1 MRKAFLNKQQKSLLA
16 TRGQVLADISDGT
29 KQSLGAEKDD
39 GRDAYDLASD
49 ERDRDIG
56 MILSSR
62 ERDKL
67 GQIDGALTRINKGSY
82 GLCEECE
89 LDIAEDRLKALPFS
103 RLCVI
108 CQADKEKEA
117 RQTRRPDEERS
128 YRRMGGGE
136 GEEAG
141 E

>member
-1 MRKAFLNKQQKSLLA
+1 MRTAFLNKLKKSLLV
-16 TRGQVLADISDGT
+16 TREQVLSEIAEDA
-29 KQSLGAEKDD
+29 KQSIEAEKDD
-39 GRDAYDLASD
+39 GRDTYDLASD

-56 MILSSR
+56 MILSG
-62 ERDKL
+62 RDRVKL
-67 GQIDGALTRINKGSY
+67 HQVDAALVRINKGIY
-82 GLCEECE
+82 GQCEECE

-108 CQADKEKEA
+108 CQADQEKEA

-128 YRRMGGGE
+128 YRRMGGAD

>member
-1 MRKAFLNKQQKSLLA
+1 MRKAFLNKQQKSLLEI
-16 TRGQVLADISDGT
+16 RRQVLADISEDT
-29 KQSLGAEKDD
+29 KQGMGVENDD
-39 GRDAYDLASD
+39 GRDTYDLASD

-56 MILSSR
+56 MILSNR
-62 ERDKL
+62 DRDKL
-67 GQIDGALTRINKGSY
+67 GQIDRALTRINKGVY
-82 GLCEECE
+82 GICEECE

-136 GEEAG
+136 GDEAG

>member
-1 MRKAFLNKQQKSLLA
+1 MRKAFLNRQQKSLLQM
-16 TRGQVLADISDGT
+16 REQVLAEIADDARQNID
-29 KQSLGAEKDD
+29 AEKDD
-39 GRDAYDLASD
+39 GRDTYDLASD

-56 MILSSR
+56 MILSG
-62 ERDKL
+62 RDRAKL
-67 GQIDGALTRINKGSY
+67 QQIDAALTRINKGAY
-82 GLCEECE
+82 GKCEECE

-108 CQADKEKEA
+108 CQADQEKEA

-128 YRRMGGGE
+128 YRRMGGTE
-136 GEEAG
+136 GDEAG

>member
-1 MRKAFLNKQQKSLLA
+1 MRKAFLKKQQSSLLEI
-16 TRGQVLADISDGT
+16 RRQVLADISEDT
-29 KQSLGAEKDD
+29 KQGMGAEQDD
-39 GRDAYDLASD
+39 GRDTYDLASD

-56 MILSSR
+56 MILSNR
-62 ERDKL
+62 DRDKL
-67 GQIDGALTRINKGSY
+67 AQIDGALTRINKGVY
-82 GLCEECE
+82 GICEECE

-128 YRRMGGGE
+128 YRRMGGSDGD
-136 GEEAG
+136 EAG

>member
-1 MRKAFLNKQQKSLLA
+1 MRKVFLKKQQKSLLE
-16 TRGQVLADISDGT
+16 TREQVLGEIAENA
-29 KQSLGAEKDD
+29 KQSIESEKDD
-39 GRDAYDLASD
+39 GRDTYDLASD

-56 MILSSR
+56 MILSG
-62 ERDKL
+62 RDRAKL
-67 GQIDGALTRINKGSY
+67 QQIDAALTRINKGAY
-82 GLCEECE
+82 GECEECE
-89 LDIAEDRLKALPFS
+89 LEIAEDRLKALPFS

-108 CQADKEKEA
+108 CQADQEKEA

-128 YRRMGGGE
+128 YRRMGGD

>member
-1 MRKAFLNKQQKSLLA
+1 MRKAFLNKQQKSLLEI
-16 TRGQVLADISDGT
+16 RRQVLSDISEDT
-29 KQSLGAEKDD
+29 KQGMGVENDD
-39 GRDAYDLASD
+39 GRDTYDLASD

-56 MILSSR
+56 MILSNR
-62 ERDKL
+62 DRDKL
-67 GQIDGALTRINKGSY
+67 AQIDGALTRINKGVY
-82 GLCEECE
+82 GICEECE

-136 GEEAG
+136 GDEAG

>member
-1 MRKAFLNKQQKSLLA
+1 MRKAFLNKQQKSLLEI
-16 TRGQVLADISDGT
+16 RGQVLADISDDA
-29 KQSLGAEKDD
+29 KQGMGAEKDD
-39 GRDAYDLASD
+39 GRDTYDLASD

-56 MILSSR
+56 MILSNR
-62 ERDKL
+62 DRDKL
-67 GQIDGALTRINKGSY
+67 AQIDGALTRINKGSY
-82 GLCEECE
+82 GICEECE

-136 GEEAG
+136 GDEAG

>member
-1 MRKAFLNKQQKSLLA
+1 MRKAFLKKQQKALLEIRA
-16 TRGQVLADISDGT
+16 QVLADISEDT
-29 KQSLGAEKDD
+29 KQGMGVEKDD
-39 GRDAYDLASD
+39 GRDTYDLASD

-56 MILSSR
+56 MILSNR
-62 ERDKL
+62 DRDKL
-67 GQIDGALTRINKGSY
+67 AQIDGALTRINKSVY
-82 GLCEECE
+82 GICEECE

-128 YRRMGGGE
+128 YRRMGGGD
-136 GEEAG
+136 GDEAG

>member
-1 MRKAFLNKQQKSLLA
+1 MRKAFLNKQQKSLLEI
-16 TRGQVLADISDGT
+16 RRQVLADISEDT
-29 KQSLGAEKDD
+29 KQGMGVENDD
-39 GRDAYDLASD
+39 GRDTYDLASD

-56 MILSSR
+56 MILSNR
-62 ERDKL
+62 DRDKL
-67 GQIDGALTRINKGSY
+67 GQIDGALTRINKGVY
-82 GLCEECE
+82 GICEECE

-136 GEEAG
+136 GDEAG

>member
-1 MRKAFLNKQQKSLLA
+1 MRKAFLNKQQKSLLEI
-16 TRGQVLADISDGT
+16 RRQVLSDISEDA
-29 KQSLGAEKDD
+29 KQGMGVENDD
-39 GRDAYDLASD
+39 GRDTYDLASD

-56 MILSSR
+56 MILSNR
-62 ERDKL
+62 DRDKL
-67 GQIDGALTRINKGSY
+67 AQIDGALTRINKGVY
-82 GLCEECE
+82 GICEECE

-136 GEEAG
+136 GDEAG

>member
-1 MRKAFLNKQQKSLLA
+1 MRKAFLNKQQKSLLEI
-16 TRGQVLADISDGT
+16 RRQVLADISEDT
-29 KQSLGAEKDD
+29 KQGMGVENDD
-39 GRDAYDLASD
+39 GRDTYDLASD

-56 MILSSR
+56 MILSNR
-62 ERDKL
+62 DRDKL
-67 GQIDGALTRINKGSY
+67 AQIDGALTRINKGVY
-82 GLCEECE
+82 GICEECE

-136 GEEAG
+136 GDEAG

>member
-1 MRKAFLNKQQKSLLA
+1 MRKAFLNKQQKALLEMRA
-16 TRGQVLADISDGT
+16 QVLVDISEDA
-29 KQSLGAEKDD
+29 KSSIEAEKDD
-39 GRDAYDLASD
+39 GRDTYDLASD

-56 MILSSR
+56 MILSG
-62 ERDKL
+62 RDRAKL
-67 GQIDGALTRINKGSY
+67 AQIDGALTRINKGQY
-82 GLCEECE
+82 GICEECE

-108 CQADKEKEA
+108 CQADQEKEA

-128 YRRMGGGE
+128 YRRMGGVE
-136 GEEAG
+136 GDEAG

>member
-1 MRKAFLNKQQKSLLA
+1 MRKAFLKKQQKSLLEI
-16 TRGQVLADISDGT
+16 RRQVLSDISEDT
-29 KQSLGAEKDD
+29 KQGMGVENDD
-39 GRDAYDLASD
+39 GRDTYDLASD

-56 MILSSR
+56 MILSNR
-62 ERDKL
+62 DRDKL
-67 GQIDGALTRINKGSY
+67 AQIDGALTRINKGVY
-82 GLCEECE
+82 GICEECE

-136 GEEAG
+136 GDEAG

>member
-1 MRKAFLNKQQKSLLA
+1 MRKAFLNKQQKSLLEI
-16 TRGQVLADISDGT
+16 RRQVLCDISEDT
-29 KQSLGAEKDD
+29 KQGMGVENDD
-39 GRDAYDLASD
+39 GRDTYDLASD

-56 MILSSR
+56 MILSNR
-62 ERDKL
+62 DRDKL
-67 GQIDGALTRINKGSY
+67 GQIDGALTRINKGVY
-82 GLCEECE
+82 GICEECE

-136 GEEAG
+136 GDEAG

>member
-1 MRKAFLNKQQKSLLA
+1 MRKAFLKKQQKALLEIRA
-16 TRGQVLADISDGT
+16 QVLADISEDT
-29 KQSLGAEKDD
+29 KQGMGVEKDD
-39 GRDAYDLASD
+39 GRDTYDLASD

-56 MILSSR
+56 MILSNR
-62 ERDKL
+62 DRDKL
-67 GQIDGALTRINKGSY
+67 AQIDGALTRINKGAY
-82 GLCEECE
+82 GICEECE

-108 CQADKEKEA
+108 CQADQEKEA

-136 GEEAG
+136 GDEAG

>member
-1 MRKAFLNKQQKSLLA
+1 MRKAFLNKQQKALLEMRA
-16 TRGQVLADISDGT
+16 QVLVDISEDA
-29 KQSLGAEKDD
+29 KSSIEAEKDD
-39 GRDAYDLASD
+39 GRDTYDLASD

-56 MILSSR
+56 MILSG
-62 ERDKL
+62 RDRAKL
-67 GQIDGALTRINKGSY
+67 AQIDGALTRINKGHY
-82 GLCEECE
+82 GICEECE

-108 CQADKEKEA
+108 CQADQEKEA

-128 YRRMGGGE
+128 YRRMGGVE
-136 GEEAG
+136 GDEAG

>member
-1 MRKAFLNKQQKSLLA
+1 MRKAFLNKQQKSLLEMRA
-16 TRGQVLADISDGT
+16 QVLDDISEDA
-29 KQSLGAEKDD
+29 KSSIEAEKDD
-39 GRDAYDLASD
+39 GRDTYDLASD

-56 MILSSR
+56 MILTG
-62 ERDKL
+62 RDRAKL
-67 GQIDGALTRINKGSY
+67 AQIDGALTRINKGQY
-82 GLCEECE
+82 GVCEECE

-108 CQADKEKEA
+108 CQADQEKEA

-128 YRRMGGGE
+128 YRRMGGVE
-136 GEEAG
+136 GDEAG

>member
-1 MRKAFLNKQQKSLLA
+1 MASKNVFKTQDWK
-16 TRGQVLADISDGT
+16 DISEDA
-29 KQSLGAEKDD
+29 KQGMGVENDD
-39 GRDAYDLASD
+39 GRDTYDLASD

-56 MILSSR
+56 MILSNR
-62 ERDKL
+62 DRDKL
-67 GQIDGALTRINKGSY
+67 AQIDGALTRINKGVY
-82 GLCEECE
+82 GICEECE

-136 GEEAG
+136 GDEAG

>member
-1 MRKAFLNKQQKSLLA
+1 MRKAFLNKQQKSLLE
-16 TRGQVLADISDGT
+16 TRGQVLADISEDA
-29 KQSLGAEKDD
+29 KQGISAEKDD
-39 GRDAYDLASD
+39 GRDSYDLASD

-56 MILSSR
+56 MILSNR
-62 ERDKL
+62 DRDKL

-82 GLCEECE
+82 GICEECE

-128 YRRMGGGE
+128 YRKMGGDGD
-136 GEEAG
+136 EAG

>member
-1 MRKAFLNKQQKSLLA
+1 MRKAFLNKQQKSLLEI
-16 TRGQVLADISDGT
+16 RRQVLSDISEDT
-29 KQSLGAEKDD
+29 KQGMGVENDD
-39 GRDAYDLASD
+39 GRDTYDLASD

-56 MILSSR
+56 MILSNR
-62 ERDKL
+62 DRDKL
-67 GQIDGALTRINKGSY
+67 AQIDGALTRINKNVY
-82 GLCEECE
+82 GICEECE

-136 GEEAG
+136 GDEAG

>member
-1 MRKAFLNKQQKSLLA
+1 MRKAFLNKQQKALLEV
-16 TRGQVLADISDGT
+16 REQVLADISEDARQGIDG
-29 KQSLGAEKDD
+29 EKDD

-56 MILSSR
+56 MILSG
-62 ERDKL
+62 RDRAKL
-67 GQIDGALTRINKGSY
+67 GQIDGALTRINKGAY
-82 GLCEECE
+82 GVCEECE

-108 CQADKEKEA
+108 CQADQEREA

-128 YRRMGGGE
+128 YRRMGGGDAD
-136 GEEAG
+136 EAG

>member
-1 MRKAFLNKQQKSLLA
+1 MRKAFLNKQQKALLEMRA
-16 TRGQVLADISDGT
+16 QVLVDISEDA
-29 KQSLGAEKDD
+29 KSSIEAEKDD
-39 GRDAYDLASD
+39 GRDTYDLASD

-56 MILSSR
+56 MILSG
-62 ERDKL
+62 RDRAKL
-67 GQIDGALTRINKGSY
+67 AQIDGALTRINTGQY
-82 GLCEECE
+82 GICEECE

-108 CQADKEKEA
+108 CQADQEKEA

-128 YRRMGGGE
+128 YRRMGGVE
-136 GEEAG
+136 GDEAG